1 MSKDWCKH
9 IALWGIVI
17 LSSACSIQKNTWATR
32 AFHQTKVKYNIF
44 FNGDVAFQ
52 EGQQAIIDANED
64 DYSTIIPL
72 YPVSNHTAAEASK
85 SKMDITIEK
94 CRKCIKLHSIK
105 KKPKPNPNKM
115 HDPAYK
121 AWLKQEE
128 FNNQMGNAWLRL
140 GEAEFHKGDFLGS
153 IGTFN
158 YIQRHYDYDP
168 DMVARCQLWVARA
181 YAEMGWLYEAED
193 MLRKVN
199 ADALSR
205 KHAALYSAVSAD
217 VLLKTK
223 HYREATPFVKIAM
236 PNEKRK
242 QYRPRF
248 AFVLGQLYEMEG
260 RKDDAINAYKRV
272 VRMTP
277 KADMEFQARLHGAQ
291 LEGVGSIK
299 KLLRLTKL
307 DKNKDQLD
315 LIYGTIGNIYMGQK
329 DTVKALEYYQ
339 KAIDESTQAGLN
351 KAAILVKA
359 GDLYF
364 DRSDYEKA
372 QPCYSEASTILS
384 TEHEDYPRVSKRS
397 EVLDELIVAVR
408 TVALQDSLQHLSTL
422 SEEEQ
427 RKIVDKIIE
436 DLKAEEARLAEEAAQ
451 AEREAM
457 HNDGHLSVNTS
468 KMIGGVNSAEWYF
481 YNKQLL
487 QNGKQEFKK
496 KWGNRTLEDN
506 WRRLSKATSSN
517 SMFEETQ
524 TAADQ
529 TDEELAQTDSL
540 SHDSTVMAEVVE
552 TDNHKPEYYLQQ
564 IPRTPEDIAA
574 SDSLIADALYGLIYI
589 YEDKLQDQPMADET
603 LAELRRRFP
612 FYPRLNDIDQ
622 TRALKERIRRDPMF
636 VDSILHVGQR
646 EDSLYEETY
655 KAYSH
660 GQYKTVKQN
669 KHTAEREFGET
680 KLTPR
685 FVFLNA
691 VAVARTEG
699 QQAFIDELQD
709 MVARYPSNELGA
721 MAKDMLAMMGQ
732 GMESKKGDMTSKLD
746 EMRGAVE
753 EIVED
758 TLSERQLSKERTGA
772 SYVLLLLPEQ
782 DEQKLNN
789 LLYEMALFNFSQ
801 FLIRDFDMQTLSHY
815 GNGSALRISGFDGLD
830 ETDWYQNLMD
840 KSDDLQQVFRQ
851 NGVEVIKI
859 TEENYP
865 LLMTKYTKEEY
876 LSTIQ

>member
-1 MSKDWCKH
+1 MRRKSVYSMMVVC
-9 IALWGIVI
+9 LLGI
-17 LSSACSIQKNTWATR
+17 LMSACSVQKNTWATR
-32 AFHQTKVKYNIF
+32 SFHQTKVKYNIF
-44 FNGDVAFQ
+44 FNGDVAYQ

-64 DYSTIIPL
+64 DYSTILPL

-85 SKMDITIEK
+85 AKMDITIEK

-105 KKPKPNPNKM
+105 KKPKPDPRKM

-193 MLRKVN
+193 MLHKVN

-223 HYREATPFVKIAM
+223 HYREAAPFVKIAM
-236 PNEKRK
+236 PAEKRK
-242 QYRPRF
+242 QHRPRF

-260 RKDDAINAYKRV
+260 RKDDAISAYKRV
-272 VRMTP
+272 IRMTP
-277 KADMEFQARLHGAQ
+277 KADMEFQARLHQAQ
-291 LEGVGSIK
+291 LEGASSMK
-299 KLLRLTKL
+299 KLLRMAKL

-315 LIYGTIGNIYMGQK
+315 LIYGTIGNIYMAQK
-329 DTVKALEYYQ
+329 DTIKALEYYQ

-351 KAAILVKA
+351 KAGILVKA

-364 DRSDYEKA
+364 GRSEYEKA
-372 QPCYSEASTILS
+372 QPCYSEAVTILS
-384 TEHEDYPRVSKRS
+384 AESEDYARISKLS
-397 EVLDELIVAVR
+397 EVLDELIVA
-408 TVALQDSLQHLSTL
+408 TGTITLQDSLQHLSTL

-427 RKIVDKIIE
+427 RKIVDQLIA
-436 DLKAEEARLAEEAAQ
+436 DLVAEEERMAEEAAQ
-451 AEREAM
+451 AEREAL
-457 HNDGHLSVNTS
+457 HNDGPASVNTS
-468 KMIGGVNSAEWYF
+468 KMIGGVNSGEWYF
-481 YNKQLL
+481 YNAQLL
-487 QNGKQEFKK
+487 KNGKQEFKK

-517 SMFEETQ
+517 SMFEEEQ
-524 TAADQ
+524 TGD
-529 TDEELAQTDSL
+529 DNELEPDSIKQGATDSI
-540 SHDSTVMAEVVE
+540 AAIE

-564 IPRTPEDIAA
+564 IPKTPEDIAA
-574 SDSLIADALYGLIYI
+574 SDSLIAGALYDLIYI
-589 YEDKLQDQPMADET
+589 YEDKLQDQAMADQT

-636 VDSILHVGQR
+636 VDSILRAGQR

-660 GQYKTVKQN
+660 GQYKVVKQN
-669 KHTAEREFGET
+669 KRSAEREFGET

-699 QQAFIDELQD
+699 QQAFVSELQD

-753 EIVED
+753 DNDNDDDNDNAKV
-758 TLSERQLSKERTGA
+758 LSKERNGA

-789 LLYEMALFNFSQ
+789 LLYEVALFNFSQ
-801 FLIRDFDMQTLSHY
+801 FLIRDFDMQTLTHY
-815 GNGSALRISGFDGLD
+815 GSGSALRISGFDGLD
-830 ETDWYQNLMD
+830 ETDWYHNLMD

-865 LLMTKYTKEEY
+865 LLMTKYSKEEY